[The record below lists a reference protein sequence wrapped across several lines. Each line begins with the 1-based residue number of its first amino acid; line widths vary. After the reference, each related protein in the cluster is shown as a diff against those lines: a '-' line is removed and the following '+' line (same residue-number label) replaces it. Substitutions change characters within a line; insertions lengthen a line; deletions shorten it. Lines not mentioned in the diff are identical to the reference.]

1 MQKRKIRLKRK
12 KNKESDAEER
22 LINLPDQ
29 FKDFAAGA
37 YKELLEHRT
46 ILINGDIEED
56 SIERVLIQIKKM
68 STQKPKEPI
77 TILINSLGGLVF
89 EAQAIIDQMQ
99 QTKTPITTI
108 ALGKVMSSAFAI
120 YLAGDY
126 RVCGRNSVFLV
137 HNGSED
143 LGDVKLGDVIVEAKF
158 NEKLIESYARYYA
171 SRTTV
176 SYKEWLEIFD
186 SNLDHYYFADEAKKM
201 GIVHDISEPQ
211 FSKYR
216 PKIKK
221 KSRKVKSHRKAKKK
235 RKR

>member
-1 MQKRKIRLKRK
+1 MRKIRK
-12 KNKESDAEER
+12 KNKESDAEEA
-22 LINLPDQ
+22 LIHLPDQ

-68 STQKPKEPI
+68 SANKPKEPI
-77 TILINSLGGLVF
+77 TILINSVGGYVF

-108 ALGKVMSSAFAI
+108 ALGKVMSAAFAI

-126 RVCGRNSVFLV
+126 RVCGRNSIFLV

-143 LGDVKLGDVIVEAKF
+143 LGEVKLGDAIVEADFSK
-158 NEKLIESYARYYA
+158 KLLESYARYYA
-171 SRTTV
+171 SRTNV
-176 SYKEWLEIFD
+176 SHKEWLEIFN
-186 SNLDHYYFADEAKKM
+186 SNVDHYYFAEDAKKM

-211 FSKYR
+211 LSKYR
-216 PKIKK
+216 PKFKK
-221 KSRKVKSHRKAKKK
+221 KPHRVKSHRKA
-235 RKR
+235 